1 MHRFRPHL
9 NHATAVAYLALFVAL
24 GGGAYAATQLPANSV
39 GTKQLK
45 NGAVT
50 HAKLR
55 HGSLSASSSTSP
67 PFTETLPSRKTL
79 RGTWEVE
86 GYVEGTGFYHLASG
100 AISFGHKL
108 AKAPAAHV
116 IPQDGPS
123 TARCPGTV
131 KAPSAARGQLCL
143 YTSFQSN
150 ATLYL
155 SDTTVPTGAGAT
167 RFGVGLQA
175 VPVTRTEEQF
185 YGARG
190 TWAVKAK

>member
-1 MHRFRPHL
+1 MRRFRPHL

-39 GTKQLK
+39 GTRQLK

-50 HAKLR
+50 PAKLK
-55 HGSLSASSSTSP
+55 HGSLSASSTSP
-67 PFTETLPSRKTL
+67 PFTETLPSGKTL

-100 AISFGHKL
+100 AISFGHRL

-116 IPQDGPS
+116 IPQDGAS
-123 TARCPGTV
+123 TAHCPGTV

-143 YTSFQSN
+143 YTSFESN

-155 SDTTVPTGAGAT
+155 SDTTSANGIGAT

-175 VPVTRTEEQF
+175 VPVTRTEEAF